1 MDAHLLRILA
11 LLDSAREGLITPP
24 YLQTEDIWG
33 GELFLDVKGMRSP
46 QPKINIYSF
55 FILCIDLF
63 LKESSQPV
71 QSRSIIRAKAL

>member
-46 QPKINIYSF
+46 QPKINKYSF
-55 FILCIDLF
+55 FYCVLIYF
-63 LKESSQPV
+63 
-71 QSRSIIRAKAL
+71 